1 MEVFDLEFVGNTLTL
16 ELLGKG
22 HNGLRKTFHAVFN
35 LDPILSLPTILHTG
49 DPRQI
54 GELL

>member
-1 MEVFDLEFVGNTLTL
+1 MEVFDLEFVGNTLRL

-22 HNGLRKTFHAVFN
+22 HNGSRKMFHAVFN
-35 LDPILSLPTILHTG
+35 LDFFLSLLIILHAG

-54 GELL
+54 SERL